1 MVYNFQKYLFILKFD
16 YKNFYV
22 ILDILYNIMIMMN
35 SIYFGDFFFNDFM
48 KILIQWII

>member
-22 ILDILYNIMIMMN
+22 ILDILYNIMINMMN
-35 SIYFGDFFFNDFM
+35 SIYFGDFF
-48 KILIQWII
+48 